1 MEKFK
6 RIILKFLLTVS
17 LFIGTSVIGDRPA
30 RAQFAVTDLPQ
41 IGTNLSNT
49 MTEVAQMLKQLGVAV
64 DQLDWLDTV
73 MDLAGQVQTVLQD
86 VGLLQ
91 SMFNSLQYQVN
102 ALKSYG
108 QMLTNMELE
117 GFNVG
122 MIQDLR
128 YRLEY
133 GYDTIKRM
141 IEQGMK
147 IMTDMGIPKADK
159 IKMAEEYAKN
169 IVVESKSR
177 TEDIQDDINVLSNV
191 TALNQFDNL
200 LDGRPANE
208 GAGNFGSTTFADLI
222 SDEYVETTTSSEEA
236 FGTDSTEVKLT
247 GKMGFR
253 TVMLIL
259 GILLA
264 FSLIGVTIRFMRG
277 DVRSEAGFI
286 RIFVVIVAAAVL
298 FTVLH
303 AVMRL

>member
-1 MEKFK
+1 
-6 RIILKFLLTVS
+6 
-17 LFIGTSVIGDRPA
+17 
-30 RAQFAVTDLPQ
+30 
-41 IGTNLSNT
+41 
-49 MTEVAQMLKQLGVAV
+49 MLKQLGVAA

-91 SMFNSLQYQVN
+91 SMFNSLQYQVS

-108 QMLTNMELE
+108 LMLTNMEME

-122 MIQDLR
+122 MIQELR
-128 YRLEY
+128 YRLES
-133 GYDTIKRM
+133 GYNTIKGM
-141 IEQGMK
+141 IDQGMK
-147 IMTDMGIPKADK
+147 IMSDMGISKADK

-177 TEDIQDDINVLSNV
+177 TEDIQNDINVLSNV
-191 TALNQFDNL
+191 TALNQFDNML
-200 LDGRPANE
+200 EGKPANE
-208 GAGNFGSTTFADLI
+208 GAGNFGSTTFEDLI
-222 SDEYVETTTSSEEA
+222 SDEYVETTTTSEEA
-236 FGTDSTEVKLT
+236 FGTDSTEVKHT
-247 GKMGFR
+247 GEMGFR
-253 TVMLIL
+253 TVMLVL

-286 RIFVVIVAAAVL
+286 RIFVVIIAAAVL

>member
-6 RIILKFLLTVS
+6 RIILKGLLTVS
-17 LFIGTSVIGDRPA
+17 LFIGSSVIGDRPA

-49 MTEVAQMLKQLGVAV
+49 LTEVAQMLKQLGVAA

-73 MDLAGQVQTVLQD
+73 MDLAGQIQTVLQD

-91 SMFNSLQYQVN
+91 NMFNSLQYQAM

-108 QMLTNMELE
+108 EMLTNMEMQ

-128 YRLEY
+128 YRLQY
-133 GYDTIKRM
+133 GYDTIKNM
-141 IEQGMK
+141 IDQGMK
-147 IMTDMGIPKADK
+147 IMSDVGISKADK
-159 IKMAEEYAKN
+159 IKMAEQYASN
-169 IVVESKSR
+169 IIAESEGRIK
-177 TEDIQDDINVLSNV
+177 DIQNDVNVLTGV

-200 LDGRPANE
+200 LEGIPAD
-208 GAGNFGSTTFADLI
+208 AGVSNIGSTTFDELI
-222 SDEYVETTTSSEEA
+222 SDEFVETQTSAEEA
-236 FGTDSTEVKLT
+236 FGSDSVEVKHT
-247 GKMGFR
+247 GEMGFR

-259 GILLA
+259 GMLLA

-277 DVRSEAGFI
+277 DMRSEAGFM
-286 RIFVVIVAAAVL
+286 RIFVVIIAAAVL

-303 AVMRL
+303 AVMGL

>member
-6 RIILKFLLTVS
+6 RIILKVLLTVS

-41 IGTNLSNT
+41 IGTNLANT
-49 MTEVAQMLKQLGVAV
+49 LTEVAQMLKQLGVAA

-91 SMFNSLQYQVN
+91 SMFNSLQYQVS

-108 QMLTNMELE
+108 LMLTNMEME

-122 MIQDLR
+122 MIQELR
-128 YRLEY
+128 YRLES
-133 GYDTIKRM
+133 GYNTIKGM
-141 IEQGMK
+141 IDQGMK
-147 IMTDMGIPKADK
+147 IMSDMGISKADK

-177 TEDIQDDINVLSNV
+177 TEDIQNDINVLSNV
-191 TALNQFDNL
+191 TALNQFDNML
-200 LDGRPANE
+200 EGKPANE
-208 GAGNFGSTTFADLI
+208 GAGNFGSTTFEDLI
-222 SDEYVETTTSSEEA
+222 SDEYVETTTTSEEA
-236 FGTDSTEVKLT
+236 FGTDSTEVKHT
-247 GKMGFR
+247 GEMGFR
-253 TVMLIL
+253 TVMLVL

-286 RIFVVIVAAAVL
+286 RIFVVIIAAAVL

>member
-6 RIILKFLLTVS
+6 RIILKVVLSVTLFLATGLV
-17 LFIGTSVIGDRPA
+17 GDRTA
-30 RAQFAVTDLPQ
+30 KAQFGVIDP
-41 IGTNLSNT
+41 TNIATSIVNSIR
-49 MTEVAQMLKQLGVAV
+49 EVAQMASQLGVAI
-64 DQLDWLDTV
+64 DQLDWLDEV
-73 MDLAGQVQTVLQD
+73 MDLADKLQDVLQD

-108 QMLTNMELE
+108 QMLTNMEME

-122 MIQDLR
+122 MIQELR
-128 YRLEY
+128 YRLES
-133 GYDTIKRM
+133 GYNTIKGM
-141 IEQGMK
+141 IDQGMK
-147 IMTDMGIPKADK
+147 IMSDVGISKSDK
-159 IKMAEEYAKN
+159 IKKAEEYAKN
-169 IVVESKSR
+169 IKNESDSR
-177 TEDIQDDINVLSNV
+177 VDEIQDDINVITNLK
-191 TALNQFDNL
+191 ALNQFDNL
-200 LDGRPANE
+200 LDGKPANE
-208 GAGNFGSTTFADLI
+208 GVDNFGSSTFEDLI
-222 SDEYVETTTSSEEA
+222 SDEYVETNTTQEEA
-236 FGTDSTEVKLT
+236 FGSDSTEVKHT
-247 GKMGFR
+247 GEMGFR

-286 RIFVVIVAAAVL
+286 RIFVVIIAAAVL